1 MATKKQLQITA
12 LPDDHIQMLKII
24 RTIGNKS
31 LREAKEI
38 YQYLADSLP
47 CILIAGVDKSLVLDL
62 AEKINAAG
70 GQCDVQDTILDHPL
84 VLCPEGNKPFEW
96 HWFYGP
102 RASNS

>member
-1 MATKKQLQITA
+1 MANKKQLQITV
-12 LPDDHIQMLKII
+12 LPDDPIPMLKII

-31 LREAKEI
+31 LREAKDI

-47 CILIAGVDKSLVLDL
+47 CVLIAGVDEPLALDL
-62 AEKINAAG
+62 VEKINAAG
-70 GQCDVQDTILDHPL
+70 GQCEIQDTTLAHPL

-102 RASNS
+102 RASNP